1 MLHVT
6 IWGQYPFFKK
16 FFFHVVLSINAIMG
30 CSVVFP
36 TTLQLVTKVLEKS
49 PIFGHV
55 LNGYKYH
62 NWGLGYTFIDD
73 LKNVVIVRLTRRY
86 SMYYFRYYKY
96 YCNSLTWLNY
106 ELPTINALITYS
118 STTFGIK
125 SNTEL

>member
-1 MLHVT
+1 M
-6 IWGQYPFFKK
+6 
-16 FFFHVVLSINAIMG
+16 
-30 CSVVFP
+30 FP

-86 SMYYFRYYKY
+86 RAVGLAKCVLGSRLKTHYPGERFSVRLCLGARRGSVFFVASNAKLISETRAVYRY
-96 YCNSLTWLNY
+96 
-106 ELPTINALITYS
+106 
-118 STTFGIK
+118 
-125 SNTEL
+125 

>member
-1 MLHVT
+1 MPKWDL
-6 IWGQYPFFKK
+6 FK
-16 FFFHVVLSINAIMG
+16 N

-36 TTLQLVTKVLEKS
+36 NTLQLVTKVLEKS

-73 LKNVVIVRLTRRY
+73 LKNVVIVKLTRRY
-86 SMYYFRYYKY
+86 RMYYFLYYKY

-106 ELPTINALITYS
+106 ELPTLNALITYS